1 MTTAQVF
8 AMPDHVETHD
18 AQSTTTATPAA
29 LLEMIGASWMSKV
42 IAVAAELRIADHLAD
57 GAQSVNALAAS
68 TQCHPPSLHR
78 LLRALASLDL
88 CRELENGDFA
98 LTPFG
103 ELLRA
108 NADQAVASWAVWWGK
123 HHWPTWGNLLH
134 SVKTGDSARDLATGQ
149 QGYAYIA
156 HDPGAAAVFNR
167 AMVEVTRLI
176 ADEVVR
182 VLDFSNAAHVVD
194 VGGGHGV
201 LLGAVLRVHPNMR
214 GTLFDLPHALDGA
227 GALLTAAGVATRTE
241 LVAGNFFEAVPG
253 GADVYLLKSIL
264 HNWDDE
270 KCADILRSCRRA
282 IPAYAKLAL
291 VERIMPARMSVSRIN
306 QAVARADL
314 NMLVGLGGRERTAA
328 EFTALLEA
336 AGFQL
341 RRIVPAG
348 LEFSVVECAVG
359 D

>member
-1 MTTAQVF
+1 MTSAGIIATSNHGGTQAS
-8 AMPDHVETHD
+8 D
-18 AQSTTTATPAA
+18 TATPAA

-42 IAVAAELRIADHLAD
+42 IAVAAELRIADHLAA
-57 GAQSVNALAAS
+57 GAQSVRALAAA

-88 CRELENGDFA
+88 CREQEDGDFA

-108 NADQAVASWAVWWGK
+108 DADQAVASWAVWWGK

-156 HDPGAAAVFNR
+156 NDPSAAAVFNR

-176 ADEVVR
+176 ADDVVR
-182 VLDFSNAAHVVD
+182 VLDFSRATHAVD

-201 LLGAVLRVHPNMR
+201 LLTAVLRAHPKLR
-214 GTLFDLPHALDGA
+214 GTLFDLPHALEGA
-227 GALLTAAGVATRTE
+227 GALLTDAGVASRTE

-264 HNWDDE
+264 HNWNDE
-270 KCADILRSCRRA
+270 KCANILRSCRRA
-282 IPAYAKLAL
+282 LPAHATLAL
-291 VERIMPARMSVSRIN
+291 IERIMPARMSVSKIN

-328 EFTALLEA
+328 EFTTLLNA
-336 AGFQL
+336 SGFQVT
-341 RRIVPAG
+341 RIVPAG
-348 LEFSVVECAVG
+348 LEFSVVVCVG
-359 D
+359 VW

>member
-1 MTTAQVF
+1 
-8 AMPDHVETHD
+8 MPDLIDHEETQASD
-18 AQSTTTATPAA
+18 PATPAV

-42 IAVAAELRIADHLAD
+42 IAVAAELRIADQLAA
-57 GAQSVNALAAS
+57 GAKSVGALAAA

-88 CRELENGDFA
+88 CRELEDGKFA

-108 NADQAVASWAVWWGK
+108 DADQAVASWAVWWGK

-134 SVKTGDSARDLATGQ
+134 SVKTGDSARNLATGQ

-156 HDPGAAAVFNR
+156 NDPSAAAVFNR

-176 ADEVVR
+176 ADDVVR
-182 VLDFSNAAHVVD
+182 VLDFSRATHAVD

-201 LLGAVLRVHPNMR
+201 LLTAVLRAHPNMR
-214 GTLFDLPHALDGA
+214 GTLFDLPHALEGA
-227 GALLTAAGVATRTE
+227 GALLSDAGVESRTE
-241 LVAGNFFEAVPG
+241 RVAGNFFEAVPG

-270 KCADILRSCRRA
+270 KCADILRNCRRA
-282 IPAYAKLAL
+282 IAEHATLAL
-291 VERIMPARMSVSRIN
+291 IERIMPARMSVSKIN

-328 EFTALLEA
+328 EFTALLNA
-336 AGFQL
+336 AGF
-341 RRIVPAG
+341 RVTRIVPAG
-348 LEFSVVECAVG
+348 LEFSVVECVG
-359 D
+359 VD